1 MRGAGL
7 TRAVIEPRNPIL
19 NVSRGRN
26 LPRSPAVRIGEL
38 IFVSGMSSLDPNT
51 GERNHGPIADQ
62 VRQVLANMAHLLESG
77 GSGLDRVV
85 KLHIVLADMA
95 RRDEALAVLRATFP
109 SVPPACTVTG
119 MQLGNGNG
127 VEIECVAVA

>member
-1 MRGAGL
+1 MRGTGL
-7 TRAVIEPRNPIL
+7 TRSIVEPKNPIL

-26 LPRSPAVRIGEL
+26 LPHSPAVRLGDW
-38 IFVSGMSSLDPNT
+38 IFVSGMSSLDPVT
-51 GERNHGPIADQ
+51 RERNHGPIAVQ
-62 VRQVLANMAHLLESG
+62 VRQVLENMAHLLESG

-95 RRDEALAVLRATFP
+95 QRDAALAVFRDMFP
-109 SVPPACTVTG
+109 SAPPACTVTG

-127 VEIECVAVA
+127 VEIECVALA

>member
-7 TRAVIEPRNPIL
+7 TRSILEPKNPIL

-26 LPRSPAVRIGEL
+26 LPHSPAVRIGDL
-38 IFVSGMSSLDPNT
+38 IFVSGMSSLDPET
-51 GERNHGPIADQ
+51 GERNHGPIAIQ

-77 GSGLDRVV
+77 GSALDRVV

-95 RRDEALAVLRATFP
+95 HRDAALAVFRELFP
-109 SVPPACTVTG
+109 AAPPACTVTG

-127 VEIECVAVA
+127 VEIECVALA